1 MKKEVVATIVIL
13 IIIALS
19 LFFVFRDSHIRICK
33 ESRAINPDLANQI
46 LANNGFQ
53 SVVDIRKPFDYNLA
67 HYPQSISLPLDTI
80 TKLSVSTALNSK
92 ISFILIYGETIQQAA
107 KAQEIITKLGYKNVY
122 YFDGPVNLL
131 KM

>member
-1 MKKEVVATIVIL
+1 MKKEVIATVVIL

-19 LFFVFRDSHIRICK
+19 LFFVFKDSHIRMCK
-33 ESRAINPDLANQI
+33 ASRAINPDLANQI

-53 SVVDIRKPFDYNLA
+53 SVVDVRKPFDYNLA

-80 TKLSVSTALNSK
+80 DNLSINTALNSK
-92 ISFILIYGETIQQAA
+92 ISFILIYGKTIQQAE
-107 KAQEIITKLGYKNVY
+107 KAYEMITKLGYKNVY